1 MAQSLVKSSSLIRI
15 QLQKRIEE
23 QGLSLTKVSA
33 DAEEKGRKI
42 SISSLSRYFKNSKVN
57 NLSEESIIWLC
68 YRYGIFVTLHIG
80 TLVMSN
86 GRASFHQLH
95 QWRPGFCLCQGWE
108 DHSHPAD
115 GIQGRR
121 RTHLDA

>member
-1 MAQSLVKSSSLIRI
+1 MAQSLVKSSTLIRN

-23 QGLSLTKVSA
+23 LGISLTNIAA
-33 DAEEKGRKI
+33 DAEKHGRKI

-57 NLSEESIIWLC
+57 NLPEESIIFLC

-86 GRASFHQLH
+86 GKASFHVPEYNEE
-95 QWRPGFCLCQGWE
+95 RCLTILKKVFPNVKK
-108 DHSHPAD
+108 S
-115 GIQGRR
+115 RK
-121 RTHLDA
+121 RTVA

>member
-23 QGLSLTKVSA
+23 QNLSLTKVSA
-33 DAEEKGRKI
+33 DAEERGRKI

-57 NLSEESIIWLC
+57 NLSEESIIWLS

-86 GRASFHQLH
+86 GKASFHVPEYNEE
-95 QWRPGFCLCQGWE
+95 RCLIILKKVFPDVIKKSRKRILAKG
-108 DHSHPAD
+108 
-115 GIQGRR
+115 
-121 RTHLDA
+121 